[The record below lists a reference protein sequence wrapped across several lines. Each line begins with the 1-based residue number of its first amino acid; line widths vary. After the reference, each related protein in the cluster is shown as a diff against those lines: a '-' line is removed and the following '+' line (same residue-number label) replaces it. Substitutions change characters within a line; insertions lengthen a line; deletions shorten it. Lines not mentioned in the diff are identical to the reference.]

1 MQRWTAE
8 LPDETRT
15 DAMGA
20 ALARTLMS
28 GLARGLTI
36 ALHGELGA
44 GKTHLTRALLQSA
57 GHTGRV
63 KSPTYTLVEPYV
75 INLQGQ
81 LLKVMHFDLYRLGS
95 AEEFIDA
102 GFREYFDGKHLCI
115 VEWPERAEGLLP
127 PADLDVFLSVKDE
140 GRAVELRAN
149 SEQGATCLKH
159 LDLHWIR

>member
-1 MQRWTAE
+1 MQRWTTE
-8 LPDETRT
+8 LPDETHT
-15 DAMGA
+15 DALGA
-20 ALARTLMS
+20 ALARTLTP
-28 GLARGLTI
+28 GLII

-44 GKTHLTRALLQSA
+44 GKTHLTRALLHSA

-75 INLQGQ
+75 IHLQGQ
-81 LLKVMHFDLYRLGS
+81 PLTVMHFDLYRLGS

-102 GFREYFDGKHLCI
+102 GFREYFDDHHICI
-115 VEWPERAEGLLP
+115 VEWPERAADLLP
-127 PADLDVFLSVKDE
+127 VADLEVFLSVKVE

-159 LDLHWIR
+159 LDLH

>member
-1 MQRWTAE
+1 MQRWTTE
-8 LPDETRT
+8 LPDETHT
-15 DAMGA
+15 DALGA
-20 ALARTLMS
+20 ALARTLTP
-28 GLARGLTI
+28 GLII

-75 INLQGQ
+75 IHLQGQ
-81 LLKVMHFDLYRLGS
+81 PVTVMHFDLYRLGS

-102 GFREYFDGKHLCI
+102 GFREYFDDHHICI
-115 VEWPERAEGLLP
+115 VEWPERAADLLP
-127 PADLDVFLSVKDE
+127 VADLEVFLSVKVE

-159 LDLHWIR
+159 LDLY

>member
-15 DAMGA
+15 DALGA
-20 ALARTLMS
+20 ALARTLTP
-28 GLARGLTI
+28 GLTI

-44 GKTHLTRALLQSA
+44 GKTHLTRALLQAA

-75 INLQGQ
+75 ISLQGQ
-81 LLKVMHFDLYRLGS
+81 PVRVMHFDLYRLGS

-102 GFREYFDGKHLCI
+102 GFREYFDGNHVCV
-115 VEWPERAEGLLP
+115 VEWPERAEGVLSST
-127 PADLDVFLSVKDE
+127 DLEIFLSVKHE
-140 GRAVELRAN
+140 GRAVELHAN
-149 SEQGATCLKH
+149 SKQGTTCLQH
-159 LDLHWIR
+159 LDLHWTR